1 VTIAIE
7 EFNELIASIKSVDSL
22 LLQFCIDKKETVEFK
37 LILFVFIVQIL
48 IEDISIKEIQ
58 FLREVPFM

>member
-1 VTIAIE
+1 VTIAID
-7 EFNELIASIKSVDSL
+7 EFNELIASIKYVDSL

>member
-1 VTIAIE
+1 MTIAIE